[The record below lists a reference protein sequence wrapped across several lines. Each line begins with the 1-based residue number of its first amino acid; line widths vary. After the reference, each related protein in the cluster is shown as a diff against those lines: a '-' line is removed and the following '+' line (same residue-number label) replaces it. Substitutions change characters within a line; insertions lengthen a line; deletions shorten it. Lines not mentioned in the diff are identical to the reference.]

1 METVAPF
8 KEIIDVIKEEGGDAF
23 KFCYQC
29 GKCDSVCPWNRV
41 RSFSMRKLVR
51 QASLGLTE
59 IESEDIW
66 RCSTCGR
73 CPQNCPRGVKQ
84 IESGVALRRIATQ
97 NGVFPLPWNRCAR

>member
-8 KEIIDVIKEEGGDAF
+8 KEIIDVIKEEGGDPF

-51 QASLGLTE
+51 QASLGLTDLKTAGYP
-59 IESEDIW
+59 SMM
-66 RCSTCGR
+66 
-73 CPQNCPRGVKQ
+73 
-84 IESGVALRRIATQ
+84 AL
-97 NGVFPLPWNRCAR
+97 PLK